1 MTVTTPEYNPVV
13 AKVLKTKRY
22 TPTIAKEFV
31 EQLGSLV
38 AAAPKGCDDLLQ
50 ANARIQALQVRINDY
65 KKHRGESDAARR
77 PTWLALC
84 QEFNSQFRGFVQYM
98 AKGRP
103 PSAALKLPITDEVF
117 IGELKALLDG
127 KMWLYVCRGCG
138 VEARSTG
145 GWHKSDGFNYCPG
158 CIERYTVQC
167 YECKDRSPRD
177 SLSSNMIV
185 RDNDANTERI
195 LCKKCSACGRGQ
207 ITKKICGGCSVKY
220 VGNPGSYPS
229 YTAEEMKK
237 EKDLEL
243 CWKCAR
249 TWGRADCGH
258 LTNHIYNLPEY
269 KNIEDDDRDRED
281 VTQAEKTCCNVCRDS
296 YREDEGPEHW
306 EAKVRTV
313 PGKTYDIIKSKRSF
327 GVEIEVCQSKKM
339 RPMPE
344 KIKVNWTSK
353 RDASL
358 PELGVEL
365 ASTIL
370 YGDEGLKTI
379 ADLCNYARSHSWSVD
394 TRAGLHLHVGV
405 PDENYETLGAVA
417 LGYHMTYDMWT
428 SFVAPSRQRCK
439 YCRRNSYQ
447 AKQLALIKGTDII
460 HRFLNDP
467 SIEGRRCWVNW
478 HSYTTH
484 NTVEIRLHHG
494 SLDYT
499 KISNWVIANTRF
511 VDWCLKQGTA
521 AAVYERMKGKTVR
534 QLFLLTAQEIWKDR
548 PLARWFRGR
557 AKELFDGVA
566 PLPESNRK
574 LRKRGIKPSEYT
586 PGFEFHVGGKRAYI
600 IRVSDRRYFVADN
613 PIGRDGAHVVTTE
626 GWGSHTPIH
635 FTDRPQV
642 VRFLKV
648 AAKDGV
654 PVAVKHMGA
663 PYTGEG
669 LRLNAPRD
677 GWARTTTEMLR
688 AVTRTDGRR
697 VTLNAMPV
705 LTPAEYGFYTPIA
718 MPPEDMEEDEG

>member
-22 TPTIAKEFV
+22 TPTLAKEFL
-31 EQLGSLV
+31 EQLKSI
-38 AAAPKGCDDLLQ
+38 AAVAPKDCDDLIQ
-50 ANARIQALQVRINDY
+50 VNARIQVLKQRIDDY

-84 QEFNSQFRGFVQYM
+84 QEFTSQFRGFVQYM
-98 AKGRP
+98 VRGRP
-103 PSAALKLPITDEVF
+103 VSSHMKLPVTDEAF
-117 IGELKALLDG
+117 AADLKYIIDNG
-127 KMWLYVCRGCG
+127 KWLYICRGCG
-138 VEARSTG
+138 TESRDCG
-145 GWHKSDGFNYCPG
+145 EWYKKIYCYCPA
-158 CIERYTVQC
+158 CLDRYTVQC
-167 YECKDRSPRD
+167 FECGDRTARD
-177 SLSSNMIV
+177 AISSSMIV
-185 RDNDANTERI
+185 RDNNSQTEKI
-195 LCKKCSACGRGQ
+195 LCKGCSGAGKGHV
-207 ITKKICGGCSVKY
+207 TKQLCGGCSVKFL
-220 VGNPGSYPS
+220 GEPGSGTGCS
-229 YTAEEMKK
+229 AEEIKK
-237 EKDLEL
+237 EKMLEL

-249 TWGRADCGH
+249 VWSRADCGH
-258 LTNHIYNLPEY
+258 ITNHVYHLPEFR
-269 KNIEDDDRDRED
+269 NIEDDDRDRED
-281 VTQAEKTCCNVCRDS
+281 VTHVEKSCCNLCRDT

-306 EAKVRTV
+306 EARVRTV
-313 PGKTYDIIKSKRSF
+313 QGKTYDTIKSRRSF
-327 GVEIEVCQSKKM
+327 GVEIEVCQPKKM

-344 KIKVNWTSK
+344 KIKINWTSK

-417 LGYHMTYDMWT
+417 LGYHMTYDMWC

-439 YCRRNSYQ
+439 YCRKNSFSS
-447 AKQLALIKGTDII
+447 KTLSLMPGSDII

-511 VDWCLKQGTA
+511 VDWCLKQGSA
-521 AAVYERMKGKTVR
+521 AAVYQRMKDKTTR

-557 AKELFDGVA
+557 AKELFDGAA

-600 IRVSDRRYFVADN
+600 IRITDRRYFVADN
-613 PIGRDGAHVVTTE
+613 PVGREGSHVVTVD
-626 GWGSHTPIH
+626 GWASRNPLH

-642 VRFLKV
+642 VKFLKV
-648 AAKDGV
+648 ASKEGFSE
-654 PVAVKHMGA
+654 AVKGMGA
-663 PYTGEG
+663 PRSGEG
-669 LRLNAPRD
+669 PRLATPRD
-677 GWARTTTEMLR
+677 EWARVAVATLR
-688 AVTRTDGRR
+688 AAGGRT
-697 VTLNAMPV
+697 VTLNTGPV
-705 LTPAEYGFYTPIA
+705 
-718 MPPEDMEEDEG
+718 PEHVPFDPVMEQTMDEEEEG